1 MDRCRQHTF
10 FNDKH
15 RPARKITRKF
25 LSNQIPPSTFFPEHF
40 KFIIIINIHY
50 YNKLLIYIIIIII
63 NIHYYNK
70 FVSCSLKME
79 LIVIIININL

>member
-50 YNKLLIYIIIIII
+50 YNK
-63 NIHYYNK
+63 